1 MAKQVI
7 KLTSFIKPAS
17 PSEEVQR
24 AVERNTEQWL
34 ENDLLALQEH
44 YISVIINYANLSFN
58 ENALRIA
65 IAWAGKR
72 YKARF
77 SQSTVE
83 TIQNFFSGEG
93 ESHDRSVY
101 VESSTEISL
110 EGTSTSDFDIDS
122 EGDFPPLQRSEQEHH
137 PSLYPKVIVEKQTR
151 SMAAALN
158 DRGRNSPEI
167 GPREGPSTP
176 MGLSIHSVWR
186 GINNRPS
193 YE

>member
-34 ENDLLALQEH
+34 ENNLLALQEH
-44 YISVIINYANLSFN
+44 YISVITNYANLSFN

-65 IAWAGKR
+65 IAWAGQR

-93 ESHDRSVY
+93 ESPDRSVY
-101 VESSTEISL
+101 VESSPEISL

-137 PSLYPKVIVEKQTR
+137 R
-151 SMAAALN
+151 
-158 DRGRNSPEI
+158 
-167 GPREGPSTP
+167 PSTP
-176 MGLSIHSVWR
+176 K
-186 GINNRPS
+186 
-193 YE
+193 